1 MDRIQQ
7 EILAMTSWRF
17 KSMVCGGTLTLGL
30 LLSVASLQ
38 AAEPATQ
45 ARQILEIT
53 GVQGGLVALL
63 GCDTPAAGE
72 LAATLRTNDGTL
84 VHGLVRDAAQVEQVR
99 REIREAGVYGPVWA
113 EHFNGSVL
121 PYTDN
126 LVNLL
131 VAEDLGGVTM
141 DEVLRVL
148 VPEGVACIKQNGE
161 WVTTVKPRPDEMDEW
176 THYLH
181 DPSGNAV
188 SHDQLVHFP
197 RQFQWLGGPRYS
209 RHHDHMS
216 SASAMVSAG
225 GRLFS
230 IIDQA
235 SPFSIQLPSDWQLV
249 ARDAFNG
256 TILWQREIGPWFSQL
271 QRLKSG
277 PANLPRR
284 LVAMG
289 DTVYVTLALNAPL
302 TALDAATGQTT
313 TTYKGTEGTDEILAE
328 DERLFLVV
336 NRQGNAPG
344 PVSERTEE
352 ERTVMAVASDTG
364 ERLWE
369 KQWPWVVTGSMSVG
383 GGRVVFFDGE
393 RIVALEQETGKELWQ
408 SETLGKRSP
417 IPTYFSPCLVL
428 YKDLVLFSGSTPETE
443 PYHADNGKV
452 MVALAADSGNKLW
465 EAPHPPSGY
474 RSAEDLLVIDDT
486 VWTADIFNSREL
498 RTPQTGTV
506 WGRDPRTGEVKVEFS
521 PDVDTHWF
529 HHRCYRAKATDNYL
543 LTSRTGIEF
552 VDFREQHWTCHH
564 WVRGACLYG
573 TMPANGMV
581 YNPPHPCACYLEA
594 KLFGFNALA
603 AHSASRQKIID
614 AAQLAERLQRG
625 PAYDDAVE
633 SSSYGHS
640 PATDWP
646 TLRADAARSG
656 SSAAQVSTDVT
667 TLWQTKLGGRLSSP
681 VVADG
686 RLLVSA
692 IDAHRIHALDA
703 TSGEPLWDF
712 TAGGR
717 VDSPPTIW
725 KGRVLFGS
733 TDGHVYC
740 LRADDGRLIWR
751 FRAAPADLRMGAFG
765 QIESVWP
772 VHGSV
777 LIREPRD
784 GTAELWCVAGRSMFL
799 DGGLRLLRLNP
810 VTGEK
815 IGERILDDRV
825 PDSEENLQVAL
836 SGLNMP
842 VALPDVLVSDG
853 QYVYMKSQ
861 QFDADG
867 NRIDIEVPNRKE
879 REQKGETAHLFCPTG
894 LLDDVWWHRSYWVY
908 GRVWKSGAG
917 GYYRSGR
924 FAPSGRPMVFDE
936 STVYSYGRKPE
947 YYRWTTPMEYML
959 YAADRQPR
967 ILDLGVDRKGQGA
980 QAKKQKAGLGSKPT
994 NTVETGWQQDVPILA
1009 RAMVLADKTLF
1020 VAGPPD
1026 LIDEPKTLSTF
1037 DTPATQELLARQ
1049 AAAMD
1054 GAEGTVLWAVSTG
1067 NGKKLTEQTLEGL
1080 PVFDGMI
1087 AAGDRLYY
1095 ATTDGRIIALG
1106 K

>member
-1 MDRIQQ
+1 M
-7 EILAMTSWRF
+7 ASWEF
-17 KSMVCGGTLTLGL
+17 KSIVLSGILGLTLL
-30 LLSVASLQ
+30 PIRVAGGGE
-38 AAEPATQ
+38 EPADL
-45 ARQILEIT
+45 ARQILKAT
-53 GVQGGLVALL
+53 GIHGGLIVHLGCGGPTASALTVALR
-63 GCDTPAAGE
+63 G
-72 LAATLRTNDGTL
+72 NDGTL
-84 VHGLVRDAAQVEQVR
+84 VHALANDADAVDQVR
-99 REIREAGVYGPVWA
+99 ATIREAGVYGPVWA
-113 EHFNGSVL
+113 EQFSGSVL

-126 LVNLL
+126 MVNLL
-131 VAEDLGGVTM
+131 VAEDLGDVAM

-148 VPEGVACIKQNGE
+148 VPEGVAHIKQHGG
-161 WVTTVKPRPDEMDEW
+161 WAKTIKPRPQEMDEW

-197 RQFQWLGGPRYS
+197 KQFQWLGGPRYS

-235 SPFSIQLPSDWQLV
+235 SPFSIQLPSNWQLV

-284 LVAMG
+284 LVAMD
-289 DTVYVTLALNAPL
+289 DTVFVTLALDAPL
-302 TALDAATGQTT
+302 TALDGATGETRK
-313 TTYKGTEGTDEILAE
+313 TYAGTEGTDEILAL
-328 DERLFLVV
+328 DGVLFLVV
-336 NRQGNAPG
+336 NREGYSRG
-344 PVSERTEE
+344 PVYERSEEK
-352 ERTVMAVASDTG
+352 RTVMAVDSVTG
-364 ERLWE
+364 QRLWE
-369 KQWPWVVTGSMSVG
+369 KQWPWVVTGSMSVSD
-383 GGRVVFFDGE
+383 GRVVFFDGE
-393 RIVALEQETGKELWQ
+393 RIVALNHKTGTELWQ
-408 SETLGKRSP
+408 SEALGKRSP

-428 YKDLVLFSGSTPETE
+428 YKDLVLFSGSTPETQ

-452 MVALAADSGNKLW
+452 MVALNADTGEKMW
-465 EAPHPPSGY
+465 ESPHPPSGY

-486 VWTADIFNSREL
+486 VWTADTFNSREL

-506 WGRDPRTGEVKVEFS
+506 WGRDPRTGEVKVEFP

-552 VDFREQHWTCHH
+552 VDFRDQHWTCHH

-594 KLFGFNALA
+594 KLYGFNALA
-603 AHSASRQKIID
+603 AHSPSRQQIVD
-614 AAQLAERLQRG
+614 AAQRAERVERG
-625 PAYDDAVE
+625 PAYEDAIKP
-633 SSSYGHS
+633 SSYGHS
-640 PATDWP
+640 PTTDWP
-646 TLRADAARSG
+646 TFRADAARSG
-656 SSAAQVSTDVT
+656 SSATQVPTDLAT
-667 TLWQTKLGGRLSSP
+667 AWQAKLGGRLSSP

-686 RLLVSA
+686 RLLVA
-692 IDAHRIHALDA
+692 QIDAHQIHALDA
-703 TSGEPLWDF
+703 ASGESLWSF

-725 KGRVLFGS
+725 QGRVLFGS
-733 TDGHVYC
+733 RDGYVYC

-772 VHGSV
+772 VHGAV
-777 LIREPRD
+777 LIRETENGR
-784 GTAELWCVAGRSMFL
+784 AELWCVAGRSMFL

-810 VTGEK
+810 VTGAK
-815 IGERILDDRV
+815 IDERILDDRV
-825 PDSEENLQVAL
+825 PESDDNLQVAL

-842 VALPDVLVSDG
+842 VALPDVLVDDG

-861 QFDADG
+861 QFDSQG
-867 NRIDIEVPNRKE
+867 NRIDIEVPNRRE
-879 REQKGETAHLFCPTG
+879 REQQGETAHLFCPTG

-924 FAPSGRPMVFDE
+924 FAPSGRPMVFDD
-936 STVYSYGRKPE
+936 STVYSFGRKPD

-959 YAADRQPR
+959 YAADKQPR
-967 ILDLGVDRKGQGA
+967 MVELGVDRKGKGA
-980 QAKKQKAGLGSKPT
+980 KAKKQKPGLGSKPA
-994 NTVETGWQQDVPILA
+994 NTIETGWQRDVPILA

-1026 LIDEPKTLSTF
+1026 LIDEQKTLATF

-1049 AAAMD
+1049 AAALD
-1054 GAEGTVLWAVSTG
+1054 GAEGTVLWAVSTED
-1067 NGKKLTEQTLEGL
+1067 GKQLVEQTLEGL

-1087 AAGDRLYY
+1087 AAGPRLYY
-1095 ATTDGRIIALG
+1095 ATTDGRIIAMG
-1106 K
+1106 E